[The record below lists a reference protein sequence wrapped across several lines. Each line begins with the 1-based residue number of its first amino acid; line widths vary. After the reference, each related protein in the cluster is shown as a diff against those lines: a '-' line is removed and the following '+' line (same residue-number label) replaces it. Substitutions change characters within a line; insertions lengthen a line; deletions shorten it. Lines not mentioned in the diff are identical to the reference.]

1 MLKNGLACAERTRY
15 AEGTALCDWQES
27 INTTK
32 LHDQRLIRTKSLCVA
47 LDRLLDRLRDHHAEL
62 LLLAEAVLDDADGGT
77 YIIRSLFLDGLY
89 GPVIPLQGERN
100 HDMVGEDA
108 LRNGSDGITGHDAV
122 PCLYA
127 RCEFPVL
134 IRDRVEV
141 YTSLQEETT
150 LLCKLRQRVLKSII
164 DLCQK
169 SRTQINTHQLTG
181 KLDRITDLDAI

>member
-15 AEGTALCDWQES
+15 TEGAALCNRQEG
-27 INTTK
+27 IDTTK
-32 LHDQRLIRTKSLCVA
+32 LHDQRLIRTKSLGIA

-62 LLLAEAVLDDADGGT
+62 LLLAEAVLDHADGGA
-77 YIIRSLFLDGLY
+77 YIIRSLFLDGLD

-100 HDMVGEDA
+100 HDMVGEDT
-108 LRNGSDGITGHDAV
+108 LRNGSDGITGHDTV
-122 PCLYA
+122 TGFYA

-134 IRDRVEV
+134 IRNRIEV
-141 YTSLQEETT
+141 YTSLQEEAT

-164 DLCQK
+164 DLCQQ